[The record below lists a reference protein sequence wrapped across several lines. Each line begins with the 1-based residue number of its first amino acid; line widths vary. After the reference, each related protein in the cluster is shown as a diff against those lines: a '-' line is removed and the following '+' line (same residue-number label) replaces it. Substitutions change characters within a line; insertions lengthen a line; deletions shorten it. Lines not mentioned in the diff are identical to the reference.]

1 MQGFV
6 PFQLLASPADL
17 SRFRDSMQ
25 MSICSFGGR
34 LGSLLHTAS
43 SQSTRMDRS
52 AGNSFA
58 GF

>member
-43 SQSTRMDRS
+43 SQSTMDRY
-52 AGNSFA
+52 AGDSFA